1 MRASRLVLLLIV
13 AAAGLYVVKNYSGLF
28 GSRPQDVAPG
38 PASPI
43 ERARA
48 ARDQS
53 DRKTAQTEST
63 SREADTAPAAGVT
76 ENMTPDQV
84 RALLGPPRRDRD
96 GHRGQPSDAGD
107 VVLPE
112 GGKIR
117 GLRERSRDLG
127 ALNP

>member
-28 GSRPQDVAPG
+28 GSRPQDAAPG

-63 SREADTAPAAGVT
+63 SREADSAPAAGVT

-84 RALLGPPRRDRD
+84 RALLGPPDEIET
-96 GHRGQPSDAGD
+96 GTGD
-107 VVLPE
+107 NLRTRETWFYRKVGKSVVFE
-112 GGKIR
+112 NGVAISVR
-117 GLRERSRDLG
+117 
-127 ALNP
+127 